1 MVKSQTSG
9 VKSLLLMLEWSDVMK
24 VEMTAKEFAE
34 YTEYLEQRKPKLS
47 REWLD
52 LRKEITN
59 YCHSHKTMGRSFS
72 TQQNFIYGAIRFV
85 TGISQI
91 DQLKGSQVDLA
102 RMVFHELA
110 EKRDNFPSEIN

>member
-1 MVKSQTSG
+1 MQG
-9 VKSLLLMLEWSDVMK
+9 WSDATK
-24 VEMTAKEFAE
+24 VEMTAKQFAE
-34 YTEYLEQRKPKLS
+34 YTEYLDRRKSKLS
-47 REWLD
+47 REWLE

-59 YCHSHKTMGRSFS
+59 YCHSHKTMSRSFS

-110 EKRDNFPSEIN
+110 EKRENFSNEIN

>member
-1 MVKSQTSG
+1 
-9 VKSLLLMLEWSDVMK
+9 MLEWSDVMK

-34 YTEYLEQRKPKLS
+34 YTNYLKHKPKLS
-47 REWLD
+47 REWID

-59 YCHSHKTMGRSFS
+59 YCHSHKTMSRSFS

-110 EKRDNFPSEIN
+110 EKRDNFSSEIN

>member
-1 MVKSQTSG
+1 MP
-9 VKSLLLMLEWSDVMK
+9 EWSDVMK

-34 YTEYLEQRKPKLS
+34 YTEYLERRKPKLS
-47 REWLD
+47 REWID

-59 YCHSHKTMGRSFS
+59 YCHSHKTMSRSFS

-91 DQLKGSQVDLA
+91 DQLSGNQVDLA

-110 EKRDNFPSEIN
+110 EKRDNFSSEIN

>member
-1 MVKSQTSG
+1 MP
-9 VKSLLLMLEWSDVMK
+9 EWSNAMK

-91 DQLKGSQVDLA
+91 DQLKGNQVDLA

-110 EKRDNFPSEIN
+110 EKRDNFSSEVN

>member
-1 MVKSQTSG
+1 
-9 VKSLLLMLEWSDVMK
+9 MLEWSDVMK

-34 YTEYLEQRKPKLS
+34 YTEYLEHRKPKLS

-85 TGISQI
+85 TGANQI
-91 DQLKGSQVDLA
+91 DSLHGDQVWLA
-102 RMVFHELA
+102 RLVFNDLA
-110 EKRDNFPSEIN
+110 EKRFDYSREAN

>member
-1 MVKSQTSG
+1 MR
-9 VKSLLLMLEWSDVMK
+9 

-34 YTEYLEQRKPKLS
+34 YTNYLKHKPKLS
-47 REWLD
+47 REWID

-59 YCHSHKTMGRSFS
+59 YCHSHKTMSRSFS

-85 TGISQI
+85 TGISQ
-91 DQLKGSQVDLA
+91 VDLA

-110 EKRDNFPSEIN
+110 EKRDNFSSEIN